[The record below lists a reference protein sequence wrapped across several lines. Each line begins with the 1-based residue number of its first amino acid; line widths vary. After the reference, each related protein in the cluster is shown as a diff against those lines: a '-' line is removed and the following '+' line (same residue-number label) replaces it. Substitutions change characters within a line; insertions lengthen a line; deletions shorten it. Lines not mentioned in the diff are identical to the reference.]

1 MDAVQEI
8 KSRLDVADIVGE
20 YLPLKPSGTGTF
32 KANCP
37 FHNERTP
44 SFFVSR
50 PRQSWH
56 CFGCDEGGD
65 IFSFVQRME
74 GFGFREALQHL
85 AGKAGV
91 TLPEFEHKP
100 EYNSKQRLFEIN
112 DLARRF
118 YRSTLETAQDAEI
131 ARAYVA
137 KRGVD
142 TLTADLFSLGYSPDE
157 WSAFADYAKT
167 KGITDTELI
176 QAGLANKREKGS
188 GVYDRFRGRLMFP
201 IWDVQGHVIGFTAR
215 ILTDAKDQPKYVNT
229 PETPAYKKSAVL
241 YGLDKAK
248 GAIRQDDMA
257 VIVEGN
263 MDVVGSHQ
271 FNVQNVVAS
280 SGTALTGEQ
289 LFLIKRFTTNIAIA
303 FDQDS
308 AGVAATLRG
317 LDLARSQD
325 FSIRVITLPP
335 EAGKDP
341 DEAVRKD
348 PQLWRD
354 AIKNAIPIMEWV
366 YRMGFKAGSPSTPE
380 GKKEIVKM
388 ILPEIGRIADAV
400 ERDHW
405 MRRLAK
411 DLDTSLSALEEVLQK
426 LGKAK
431 IYGTPLPRE
440 EAPAEAPIEPM
451 DPDRLWNE
459 AQEERIL
466 AMCLYFKEDPKN
478 ILQECGWAEPVFG
491 RPDLEKLYMALGT
504 AYTQTRQ
511 ETPSNIATGI
521 RPPASLASDE
531 ATTFDALAFFA
542 EREFQGQPL
551 EQLKRELQRDAAA
564 LQDRLKKIK
573 RRHLEQQMR
582 EAERLNDQERMTAL
596 LEQFQKLT

>member
-1 MDAVQEI
+1 MDPVQEI

-74 GFGFREALQHL
+74 GFGFREALEFL

-100 EYNSKQRLFEIN
+100 EYNSKQRLYEVN

-118 YRSTLETAQDAEI
+118 YRSTLETSQDAEI
-131 ARAYVA
+131 ARAYVE

-142 TLTADLFSLGYSPDE
+142 TLTADLFSLGYAPDE

-167 KGITDTELI
+167 KGVTDAELI

-248 GAIRQDDMA
+248 GAIRQEDMA

-271 FNVQNVVAS
+271 YDVQNVVAS

-325 FSIRVITLPP
+325 FTIKVILLPP

-366 YRMGFKAGSPSTPE
+366 YRMGFRAGSPSTPE

-388 ILPEIGRIADAV
+388 ILPEISRIADAV

-411 DLDTSLSALEEVLQK
+411 DLDTSLGALEEVLQK
-426 LGKAK
+426 QEKVK
-431 IYGTPLPRE
+431 KYNTPLPSTE
-440 EAPAEAPIEPM
+440 EGEAPRVIPE
-451 DPDRLWNE
+451 DPELAWIH

-466 AMCLYFKEDPKN
+466 AMCLCFKQNPD
-478 ILQECGWAEPVFG
+478 ILLQECDWNTPSFEKN
-491 RPDLEKLYMALGT
+491 DLLQLYRALVT
-504 AYTQTRQ
+504 AYTQSRQ
-511 ETPSNIATGI
+511 ESPSNIATGI
-521 RPPASLASDE
+521 RPPATLAPE
-531 ATTFDALAFFA
+531 ETKTFDALAFYA
-542 EREFQGQPL
+542 EREFQGQSL
-551 EQLKRELQRDAAA
+551 EQLKRELQRDVAA
-564 LQDRLKKIK
+564 LQDRLKKQQ